1 MPKPLMLII
10 VIFRLLPTRD
20 LTLNIVVIL
29 VPKDA
34 VSVNIKTLIMAKTL
48 VKILVMIIK
57 LKVAL
62 SAQVIQLLHA
72 LLAKKTTFQLLL
84 IFVFPAL
91 LVQLVV
97 LVILLLK
104 ILTTKLPLKTPPIL
118 TMV

>member
-48 VKILVMIIK
+48 VKIQVIIK

-97 LVILLLK
+97 LVTLLLK
-104 ILTTKLPLKTPPIL
+104 IPTTKLPLKTPPIL

>member
-29 VPKDA
+29 VPKDV
-34 VSVNIKTLIMAKTL
+34 VSVNMLTQIMVSL
-48 VKILVMIIK
+48 HKILVTIIK
-57 LKVAL
+57 LKVVL

-84 IFVFPAL
+84 MFVFPAL

-97 LVILLLK
+97 LVTLLLK
-104 ILTTKLPLKTPPIL
+104 ILITKLPLKTPPIL
-118 TMV
+118 TLV

>member
-29 VPKDA
+29 VPKDV
-34 VSVNIKTLIMAKTL
+34 VSVNMLTLIMVSL
-48 VKILVMIIK
+48 HQILVTIIK

-97 LVILLLK
+97 LATLLLK
-104 ILTTKLPLKTPPIL
+104 IHITKLLLKTPPIL
-118 TMV
+118 TLV

>member
-20 LTLNIVVIL
+20 STYNIVVIL

-34 VSVNIKTLIMAKTL
+34 VSVNMLTQIMVKTKLLEM
-48 VKILVMIIK
+48 IK
-57 LKVAL
+57 LKVVL
-62 SAQVIQLLHA
+62 CAQAIQLLHVIA
-72 LLAKKTTFQLLL
+72 VRKTMFQLLQ

-91 LVQLVV
+91 LVLPVV

-104 ILTTKLPLKTPPIL
+104 MLTTKLLL
-118 TMV
+118 

>member
-20 LTLNIVVIL
+20 STYNIVVIL

-34 VSVNIKTLIMAKTL
+34 VSVNLLTQIMVKTLKML
-48 VKILVMIIK
+48 LEMIK
-57 LKVAL
+57 LKVVL
-62 SAQVIQLLHA
+62 SAQAIQLLHA
-72 LLAKKTTFQLLL
+72 IVARITMSKLLQ

-91 LVQLVV
+91 LVLPVV

-104 ILTTKLPLKTPPIL
+104 ILTTKLLLRMLLIPTL
-118 TMV
+118 V

>member
-20 LTLNIVVIL
+20 STYNIVVIL

-34 VSVNIKTLIMAKTL
+34 VSVNMLTQIMVKTKLLEM
-48 VKILVMIIK
+48 IK
-57 LKVAL
+57 LKVVL
-62 SAQVIQLLHA
+62 SAQAIQLLHA
-72 LLAKKTTFQLLL
+72 IVARITMSKLLQ

-91 LVQLVV
+91 LVLPVV

-104 ILTTKLPLKTPPIL
+104 ILTTKLLLRMLLIPTL
-118 TMV
+118 V

>member
-20 LTLNIVVIL
+20 STYNIVVIL

-34 VSVNIKTLIMAKTL
+34 VSVNLLTQIMVKTLEKLLEM
-48 VKILVMIIK
+48 IK
-57 LKVAL
+57 LKVVL
-62 SAQVIQLLHA
+62 SAQAIQLLHVIA
-72 LLAKKTTFQLLL
+72 VRKTMFQLLQ

-91 LVQLVV
+91 LVLPVV

-104 ILTTKLPLKTPPIL
+104 MLTTKLLL
-118 TMV
+118 